1 MNCSLRSMTN
11 WVKGGWG
18 RPNKKRKDK
27 GEKVQWNGQRKN
39 EEINNESRRFL
50 VHEKR
55 NEIFKEMFPIA
66 TFTVLAVVFVLCAVD
81 KRFIWFFWSP
91 PLEGESGSKVKSKT
105 CRRFVEQRSKRFF
118 FLLAASTK
126 PGASYGERRRN
137 QIHQNIVFFCLIES
151 SVSVSFEFQEA
162 PPKRRYKEASFMPC
176 FQPFLVCVLS
186 FSAFSSLC
194 FFVP

>member
-11 WVKGGWG
+11 WVKRGWG

-27 GEKVQWNGQRKN
+27 GEKVQWNSQRKN

-105 CRRFVEQRSKRFF
+105 SRRFVEQRSKRFF

-126 PGASYGERRRN
+126 LGRPTAKEGETRF
-137 QIHQNIVFFCLIES
+137 IKTLF
-151 SVSVSFEFQEA
+151 
-162 PPKRRYKEASFMPC
+162 
-176 FQPFLVCVLS
+176 
-186 FSAFSSLC
+186 
-194 FFVP
+194 FFVWSNLRFRFPLSSKKHHQSVDTRKLLSCRVFSLF